1 MGTQDFCLMEKID
14 APAMPFDH
22 QLGLKSGLA
31 AVDAAIDERLAQ
43 FKGVPLARVLK
54 VSRRSRTARRSR
66 APRRSS

>member
-1 MGTQDFCLMEKID
+1 MGTHDFCLMEKID

-54 VSRRSRTARRSR
+54 VSR
-66 APRRSS
+66 